1 MTQEVPNRI
10 IARLDIKNDHV
21 VKGLMMEGVQ
31 RVGNPIELAQKYYNQ
46 GADEILILDTVASLY
61 QRIELPEIIS
71 EIVKK
76 TFIPIC
82 AGGGIASTEDAEKLF
97 YSGADKI
104 CLNTAAVN
112 NPILISDLAKKF
124 GSQSVVAQ
132 IDVKNYH
139 NEYIIFI
146 NSGRDIT
153 KYKLDE
159 WIKCVQDH
167 GAGEILITSIDK
179 DGMSRGADYELLKIV
194 KEHCNVPFIYGGGIQ
209 DNVEIE
215 KLFGED
221 IINLTLSS
229 SLHYNDIDILKTKEI
244 LSSKGFLIRTNNQ

>member
-1 MTQEVPNRI
+1 VIQEIPNRI
-10 IARLDIKNDHV
+10 IARLDIKNEYV

-31 RVGNPIELAQKYYNQ
+31 RVGNPIELAQKYYSQ

-82 AGGGIASTEDAEKLF
+82 AGGGISSTEDAEKLF
-97 YSGADKI
+97 FSGADKI

-112 NPILISDLAKKF
+112 NPRLITDLANKF

-139 NEYIIFI
+139 DEYIIFI

-153 KYKLDE
+153 KYKLKE
-159 WIKCVQDH
+159 WIKCVQDY
-167 GAGEILITSIDK
+167 GAGEILVTSIDK
-179 DGMSRGADYELLKIV
+179 DGMSRGADYELLEIV
-194 KEHCNVPFIYGGGIQ
+194 KECCNVPFIYGGGIQ
-209 DNVEIE
+209 GDDEIE
-215 KLFGED
+215 KLFKKD
-221 IINLTLSS
+221 ITNLTLAS
-229 SLHYNDIDILKTKEI
+229 SLHHNEVDISKTKEI
-244 LSSKGFLIRTNNQ
+244 LSSKGFLIRSNNQ